1 MIKKLNFDKCET
13 YDDVNKEIF
22 NKINEIIDVVNNIS
36 VNVKVLE
43 ANSTHLTGVLS
54 DIISVEKASI
64 SDLESSKT
72 CVAGI
77 KTDKY
82 KLDISELISTKEGEI
97 SRVTSIEDGIK
108 KESSVL
114 FDTQG
119 NIVLNCKR
127 K

>member
-22 NKINEIIDVVNNIS
+22 NKINEIIDVVNNIG
-36 VNVKVLE
+36 VNVKALE
-43 ANSTHLTGVLS
+43 TNSTHLSRSITGVVNG
-54 DIISVEKASI
+54 IKASI
-64 SDLESSKT
+64 SDLEVSKT
-72 CVAGI
+72 IVASI
-77 KTDKY
+77 KADKI
-82 KLDISELISTKEGEI
+82 KIGELISGEEGKL